1 MKHLLE
7 NWEETAERIREA
19 ERVLLAFDYDG
30 TLTPIVSRPEDAR
43 LGEETRA
50 LLGTLSCRPRY
61 RVAVVSGRRL
71 DEVRDLVGLPG
82 LIYAGNHGLELEGGG
97 WRFLHPAGEKARPV
111 LEAAAAE
118 LQKGLAGIAGAR
130 VEDKGLTISVHLR
143 RVSRE
148 DRPRALET
156 VNAAAARRSGELRVT
171 RGKEVIEFRP
181 AVDWGKGEIL
191 AWLAEKIGREK
202 PGSPVLTVYTGDD
215 RTDEDAFLAVGESG
229 ITIKVGGAG
238 KPSAAAY
245 RLEDCA
251 GVKIFLARLR
261 SL

>member
-7 NWEETAERIREA
+7 NWEETAERIRGA

-118 LQKGLAGIAGAR
+118 LQQGLAGIAGAR

-143 RVSRE
+143 RIKRE
-148 DRPRALET
+148 DRPRAREA
-156 VNAAAARRSGELRVT
+156 VRAAADRRSGELRVT
-171 RGKEVIEFRP
+171 PGKEVIEFRP
-181 AVDWGKGEIL
+181 PVDWGKGEIL
-191 AWLAEKIGREK
+191 IWLEEKIGR
-202 PGSPVLTVYTGDD
+202 PVLTVYAGDD
-215 RTDEDAFLAVGESG
+215 RTDEDAFRTLGENG
-229 ITIKVGGAG
+229 ITIKVGNPGE
-238 KPSAAAY
+238 PSAAAY

-251 GVKIFLARLR
+251 GVKTFLARLL
-261 SL
+261 SLRT